1 MERNV
6 DQIAERGSDR
16 GRVPSIENI
25 YPDLLCSS
33 LDCGDFNVRDGF
45 PEVVIVDLSLIA
57 FANEQTRLGLQGV
70 DMLFQL

>member
-1 MERNV
+1 MERDV
-6 DQIAERGSDR
+6 DQIAERGSGG

-25 YPDLLCSS
+25 YPDLLCGS
-33 LDCGDFNVRDGF
+33 LDCGNFTVRDGF